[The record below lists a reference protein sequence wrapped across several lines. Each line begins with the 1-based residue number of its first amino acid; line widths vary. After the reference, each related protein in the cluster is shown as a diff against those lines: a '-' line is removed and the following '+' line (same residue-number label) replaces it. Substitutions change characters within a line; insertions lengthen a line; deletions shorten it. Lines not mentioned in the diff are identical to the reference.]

1 MEFLKLENLVNSF
14 PTSSN
19 AASSSIPVPSIL
31 CSKYEILFEFLIN
44 VINFRYYIFSSFT
57 KHKFEK
63 CRHFELDVFRRP
75 YVYDNNIAR

>member
-1 MEFLKLENLVNSF
+1 MDFLKLENLVNIF

-19 AASSSIPVPSIL
+19 VATIL

-44 VINFRYYIFSSFT
+44 VINFRYIFSSFT